1 MPNERDLKLKSV
13 QDHKALLRLFKN
25 CGAGHARGDLSCLRD
40 DEFKRAM
47 AELEAAEAIARWN

>member
-13 QDHKALLRLFKN
+13 QDHKALLRVLKN
-25 CGAGHARGDLSCLRD
+25 CDAGHTRGDLSCLRD

-47 AELEAAEAIARWN
+47 AELEAAEAIA